1 MKKNMA
7 YRKAVRGKNLM
18 IFIDD
23 KAIAL
28 STACG
33 LDLTADTEETSS
45 KDSGSWKD
53 FDVTM
58 LSFTGSTDVLVSAIA
73 SDSDT
78 ADLAHKE
85 LFAKFIAME
94 PTDLIFGEIVG
105 RTNANNEPPET
116 TGWLPPSD
124 NGYVGKALITGLSFS
139 APVDGKATMTIS
151 FQGTGALTAQT
162 V

>member
-1 MKKNMA
+1 MA

-45 KDSGSWKD
+45 KDSGNWKD

-85 LFAKFIAME
+85 LFAKFVSME
-94 PTDLIFGEIVG
+94 PVDLVFGEIVD
-105 RTNANNEPPET
+105 RTNSNNDRPDL
-116 TGWLPPSD
+116 GWAEPSD
-124 NGYVGKALITGLSFS
+124 NGYAGSALITALSFS

-151 FQGTGALTAQT
+151 FQGTGALTSQS
-162 V
+162 